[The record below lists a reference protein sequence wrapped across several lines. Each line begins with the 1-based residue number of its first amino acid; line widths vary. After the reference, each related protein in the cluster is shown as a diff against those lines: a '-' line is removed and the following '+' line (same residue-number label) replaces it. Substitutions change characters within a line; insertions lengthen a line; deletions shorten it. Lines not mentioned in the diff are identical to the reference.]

1 MMTVGARTPAAST
14 RHRAGRG
21 PSMPNAGKTRRSVA
35 AGETWIE
42 VRVSDEDKAQLM
54 AWSKRTGLSASL
66 LMRRLLEEA
75 LAGGRGARGDI
86 PTVGMPADGEGQ

>member
-1 MMTVGARTPAAST
+1 MITVVARTRIAAAP
-14 RHRAGRG
+14 RRRERG
-21 PSMPNAGKTRRSVA
+21 EGIPNAGKTRRSVA

-42 VRVSDEDKAQLM
+42 VRVSDEDKTQLM

-75 LAGGRGARGDI
+75 LANGRGARGDI
-86 PTVGMPADGEGQ
+86 PTIGLSAIEEG

>member
-1 MMTVGARTPAAST
+1 
-14 RHRAGRG
+14 
-21 PSMPNAGKTRRSVA
+21 MPNAGKTRRSVA

>member
-1 MMTVGARTPAAST
+1 
-14 RHRAGRG
+14 
-21 PSMPNAGKTRRSVA
+21 MPNAGKTRRSVA

-42 VRVSDEDKAQLM
+42 VRVSDEDKTQLM

-75 LAGGRGARGDI
+75 LANGRRARGDI
-86 PTVGMPADGEGQ
+86 PTIGLSAIEEG